1 MSAAGQFETFPLS
14 VPFTLQPAEHPQLKG
29 TSTQH
34 AREFHTCDWSTGR
47 RGNQGNCARGSRIL
61 AFWPGEAQVAP
72 ASRRQR
78 ICSPKQP
85 GGGGS
90 GAWDPILQ
98 QLRCPNPGPYLH
110 APQWWTPQTLQHW
123 TQQRRPSPFQALR
136 HPHTLPAVAQPV
148 NQGISDMA
156 KGARHANAPGQDI
169 RDTGSL
175 ALKTIEA
182 QEATTGARGNTSEK
196 GCGQWR
202 ARILAI

>member
-1 MSAAGQFETFPLS
+1 MKHSLCPSLLLYNQQSIHNSKVPPPNTPENSTHVTGAHGGGGTGETVHV
-14 VPFTLQPAEHPQLKG
+14 VPA
-29 TSTQH
+29 
-34 AREFHTCDWSTGR
+34 
-47 RGNQGNCARGSRIL
+47 IL
-61 AFWPGEAQVAP
+61 AFWPGEAHVAP

-110 APQWWTPQTLQHW
+110 APEWWTPQTLQPW
-123 TQQRRPSPFQALR
+123 TQQRRPSPVQALP
-136 HPHTLPAVAQPV
+136 HPHTPPAVAQPV

-182 QEATTGARGNTSEK
+182 QEATTGAQGNTSEK
-196 GCGQWR
+196 VCGQWR